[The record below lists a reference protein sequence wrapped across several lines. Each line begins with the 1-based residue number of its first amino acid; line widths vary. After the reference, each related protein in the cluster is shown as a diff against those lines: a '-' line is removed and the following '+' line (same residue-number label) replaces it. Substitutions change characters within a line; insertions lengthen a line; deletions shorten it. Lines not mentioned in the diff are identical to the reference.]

1 MCGHGKGLMGLPN
14 ILIQQ
19 NGAQIKGGGGVKMSK
34 KLSTWFMDGPFSS
47 WNLDHM
53 IQVKKIRY
61 QKEMSHCRQHGKV
74 VNK

>member
-1 MCGHGKGLMGLPN
+1 MEGEGISQLSILLQKPYLVKWSSKEGEGQNVQKNCSRGLWMAP
-14 ILIQQ
+14 
-19 NGAQIKGGGGVKMSK
+19 S
-34 KLSTWFMDGPFSS
+34 SS